1 MLVSPGYWSVLAGSH
16 GPHRHKVDKSHSDKV
31 LLFNIKQHQMNNLAL
46 WEQCVTKQ
54 NVTEA
59 YFMRS
64 HVLELFLG
72 NGQ

>member
-46 WEQCVTKQ
+46 W
-54 NVTEA
+54 
-59 YFMRS
+59 
-64 HVLELFLG
+64 
-72 NGQ
+72 